1 MSIKVMSAAW
11 ANARVRQGS
20 LLVLLALADY
30 ANDNGIC
37 WPSVPHLMEKSHIS
51 RRHVQRI
58 LRELERKGLIAKE
71 RIPGRYE
78 PNIYKVL
85 GGRGDKMT
93 PLSENQGRHLRHS
106 GATSKTSRGDT
117 QTAQSVT
124 EPSREPSSGCTSTLE
139 RHEQQQREKVTP

>member
-1 MSIKVMSAAW
+1 MSIKVMSSVWAHAA
-11 ANARVRQGS
+11 VRQGS

-37 WPSVPHLMEKSHIS
+37 WPSIPHLMEKAHIS

-71 RIPGRYE
+71 RMAGRYE

-85 GGRGDKMT
+85 CGRGDKMT
-93 PLSENQGRHLRHS
+93 PLNENQGRHLRHP
-106 GATSKTSRGDT
+106 GASFETLRGDA

-124 EPSREPSSGCTSTLE
+124 EPSRKPPSGCVSTLE
-139 RHEQQQREKVTP
+139 RHEQQQREKTA